1 MSKQIVFTGNAEMRI
16 RAIPGSQPLRMRR
29 GIPNALVIRDSYHAK
44 NGYEILQYSHCEG
57 WVNNLYDEN
66 KNTYV
71 FATIE
76 QAIAELQEEFDDWN
90 AEIKAGERDKADHYD
105 ITTFQIKCIETGKV
119 YALDLI
125 GGKVIVAR
133 DSCADKPSRSF
144 RHYAAPLPGAYP

>member
-1 MSKQIVFTGNAEMRI
+1 MSKQIVFTENAEMRI
-16 RAIPGSQPLRMRR
+16 RVMPGCQALRMRR
-29 GIPNALVIRDSYHAK
+29 RTHHALIIRDTYHAK
-44 NGYEILQYSHCEG
+44 NAYEILQYSHCEG

-90 AEIKAGERDKADHYD
+90 AEIKAGERDKEDHYD
-105 ITTFQIKCIETGKV
+105 IFTFQIKCIETGKV

-125 GGKVIVAR
+125 EGKIIIAS

-144 RHYAAPLPGAYP
+144 QHYAAPLLGAYP